1 MRTKTAEIQTVDKPK
16 TPRNIRK
23 WESKFSRNR
32 LFFGACFFHKNWLG
46 GGLIL
51 ESDTQLN
58 IGLNYRNFFSY
69 SRRKLKKMTVIL
81 SANCE
86 NAYGDSTIWFAFLVF

>member
-1 MRTKTAEIQTVDKPK
+1 MRTKTAEIQTFDKPK
-16 TPRNIRK
+16 TPRNIGKR
-23 WESKFSRNR
+23 ESKLPRNR

-58 IGLNYRNFFSY
+58 IGLNYGNFFPTLDAS
-69 SRRKLKKMTVIL
+69 
-81 SANCE
+81 
-86 NAYGDSTIWFAFLVF
+86 